1 MNDSPLSTKTNLFAL
16 EADGAHMPKAPIHP
30 LPKLPGVLAE
40 RLAKL
45 AKVPTNERDEFCRS
59 VSDSV
64 LRLWKR
70 DRRAVSSKPGQALI
84 QAAKAARTL
93 QQTFFRLNKQDRDWV
108 ENIMHLEM
116 QFMAGEIHHL
126 ESTIVN
132 LAMVF
137 SAAIGRPSPLPRHL
151 ERILPRGVPPK
162 IKDQMFRELVFGL
175 LGAAEET
182 RGHFSFDKN
191 PVSGTLARAL
201 DLLRD
206 HLPKGLVPDPLH
218 GATIQRLKT
227 DFFRLTR

>member
-30 LPKLPGVLAE
+30 LPKLPRVLAE
-40 RLAKL
+40 RLAEL
-45 AKVPTNERDEFCRS
+45 AKVPTNDRDEFCELI
-59 VSDSV
+59 SDSA

-70 DRRAVSSKPGQALI
+70 DRRAVSSTPGQALI

-93 QQTFFRLNKQDRDWV
+93 QQNFFYMNKQDRDWV
-108 ENIMHLEM
+108 ENIRHSQM
-116 QFMAGEIHHL
+116 QFMAGEIDHL

-182 RGHFSFDKN
+182 RGQFRFNKN
-191 PVSGTLARAL
+191 AESGTLARAL
-201 DLLRD
+201 NLLRD
-206 HLPKGLVPDPLH
+206 HLPKGLVPEPLPVV
-218 GATIQRLKT
+218 TIQRLKT